1 MRHDDDAVIA
11 TKHSLSIS
19 ELKENVETCK
29 RILLEARDKRTKPG
43 LDNKVLASWNGLMCK
58 ALAEAYLVFEDETMK
73 ELALHNANYLR
84 THYYLG
90 NGHLLRLQNENTRIN
105 GFLDDYAFVIDAF
118 ISTYLMTADF
128 DWLEI
133 SVELSNYVISN
144 FYDVTAKTMYYT
156 DKTKEK
162 LIVRKAE
169 WSDNVI
175 PASSSQ
181 MANNLHTLST
191 YFDDAKYKEISTIL
205 LQSVVT
211 EIENYGA
218 GYSNWATL
226 LLQNVI
232 PQIEVVIVG
241 KDVNEKLKALYKHTP
256 PNVIFALSD
265 KQNNLDIFKN
275 RFVTEKTT
283 IFICKNKSC
292 LLPTEDINEALKL
305 IEETNQH
312 IH

>member
-1 MRHDDDAVIA
+1 M
-11 TKHSLSIS
+11 
-19 ELKENVETCK
+19 
-29 RILLEARDKRTKPG
+29 
-43 LDNKVLASWNGLMCK
+43 
-58 ALAEAYLVFEDETMK
+58 
-73 ELALHNANYLR
+73 
-84 THYYLG
+84 
-90 NGHLLRLQNENTRIN
+90 RLQNENTRIN

-118 ISTYLMTADF
+118 ISIYLMTAEF
-128 DWLEI
+128 DWLET

-181 MANNLHTLST
+181 MAINLHKLSI
-191 YFDDAKYKEISTIL
+191 YFDDAKYKEISEVL
-205 LQSVVT
+205 LSSVIT
-211 EIENYGA
+211 EMEKYGA
-218 GYSNWATL
+218 GYSNWANL
-226 LLQNVI
+226 LLQKVK
-232 PQIEVVIVG
+232 PQTEVVIVG

-275 RFVTEKTT
+275 RFVPEKTT

>member
-1 MRHDDDAVIA
+1 
-11 TKHSLSIS
+11 
-19 ELKENVETCK
+19 
-29 RILLEARDKRTKPG
+29 
-43 LDNKVLASWNGLMCK
+43 
-58 ALAEAYLVFEDETMK
+58 
-73 ELALHNANYLR
+73 
-84 THYYLG
+84 
-90 NGHLLRLQNENTRIN
+90 
-105 GFLDDYAFVIDAF
+105 
-118 ISTYLMTADF
+118 MTADF

-181 MANNLHTLST
+181 MAINLNTLST

-205 LQSVVT
+205 LHSVVT
-211 EIENYGA
+211 EIEQYGA